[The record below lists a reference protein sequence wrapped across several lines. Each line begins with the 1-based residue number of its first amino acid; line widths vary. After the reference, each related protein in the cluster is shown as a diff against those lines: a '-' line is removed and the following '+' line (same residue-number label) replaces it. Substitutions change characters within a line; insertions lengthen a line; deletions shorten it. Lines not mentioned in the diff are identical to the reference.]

1 MSLKG
6 IIMNRF
12 VLVVISSLVLVLS
25 ACGGSPNNPPGNNPP
40 GNNPP
45 GNNSLAGTY
54 NGDLAEDVSGFFSLL
69 TFTIDNAGKITGTT
83 TAKDVGDAPAGEK
96 GTITGTVKL
105 ASAGMTEGDITLESP
120 SLGKFTIVAMKGFY
134 NQGDMTLGTGTVRDE
149 NGAFLGTS
157 GLLIAKKE

>member
-1 MSLKG
+1 
-6 IIMNRF
+6 MNRF
-12 VLVVISSLVLVLS
+12 MLVVISAFVLILS
-25 ACGGSPNNPPGNNPP
+25 SCGGGSSNPPGNNPP

-45 GNNSLAGTY
+45 ANNSLAGTY

-69 TFTIDNAGKITGTT
+69 TFTIDNAGNLAGTT
-83 TAKDVGDAPAGEK
+83 TAKDVGDAPQGEK
-96 GTITGTVKL
+96 GTVTGTVKL
-105 ASAGMTEGDITLESP
+105 VSSGITEGDITLESP

-134 NQGDMTLGTGTVRDE
+134 SNGDITLGTGTVRDA